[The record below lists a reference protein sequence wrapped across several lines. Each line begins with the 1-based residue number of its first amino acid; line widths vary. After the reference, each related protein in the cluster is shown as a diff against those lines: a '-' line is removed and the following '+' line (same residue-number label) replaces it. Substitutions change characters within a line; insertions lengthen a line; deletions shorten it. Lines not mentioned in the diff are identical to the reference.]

1 MCNKLRKAKSSYNVS
16 IPWYIM
22 TSKENNNET
31 ATFFQENNYFGYNKE
46 DIKFFVQG
54 ELPMVDTHR

>member
-1 MCNKLRKAKSSYNVS
+1 
-16 IPWYIM
+16 M